1 MALSSLIQKLLF
13 VNQFNAINGKIKI
26 LGKDYV
32 LIDPFTFLLL
42 QNIDKS
48 TIYKIAKTGSKKTI
62 KELVNHAEIYNN
74 IKSQSLKEIALLSQK
89 VGKTDDGTIKTL
101 QKLFEIYGLGKLTI
115 TTIDNKNKTALLKIE
130 ASTMAKASLEEDTSK
145 LEDSKES
152 RRLRLSIFGKPQD
165 ALDSKSKEPICTLC
179 AGVLAGIFSYIFK
192 KDSDCIETKCLA
204 QGNNFCEFK
213 II

>member
-13 VNQFNAINGKIKI
+13 VNQFNIINGKIKI

-48 TIYKIAKTGSKKTI
+48 TTYKVAKNGSKNAI
-62 KELVNHAEIYNN
+62 KEIVNHAEVYNN
-74 IKSQSLKEIALLSQK
+74 VKSQALKEIALLSQK
-89 VGKTDDGTIKTL
+89 IGKTDDGTIKTL

-115 TTIDNKNKTALLKIE
+115 TEIDNKNKTALLKIE
-130 ASTMAKASLEEDTSK
+130 DSTIAKANSK
-145 LEDSKES
+145 
-152 RRLRLSIFGKPQD
+152 
-165 ALDSKSKEPICTLC
+165 KSKEPVCILC

-192 KDSDCIETKCLA
+192 KDSDCIETKCLT